1 MKMNK
6 QLYLLPFLV
15 FCLSAFLSAQDTTE
29 EQIVAPVITDLD
41 LLVESVKNTA
51 SIRAKEDKTRL
62 TKFLSDKN
70 RQQYLLNQ
78 MKANLKKEEVRSVR
92 LTDEYEANDK
102 KLSELEEQLT
112 LKLGS
117 FGELFGIVRQTAGE
131 SKGQFMLS
139 LTNIEFPERIEFLG
153 DLAERK
159 SLDLPT
165 TEELERLWYEILNEL
180 NQSGKV
186 KSYNTDILSKSG
198 ELVNEDVLRIG
209 VFNSVSNGNYL
220 NLVSEQNSLEFL
232 AKQPDGSI
240 KRAAKRLQNKDVS
253 YREVF
258 IDPTRGS
265 LLTKLID
272 RAGFFERINQGG
284 FVGYIILIIL
294 ALGSVMGIIQFQF
307 LYKESKSIEN
317 ELQSGDFSND
327 SILGKLHNIFS
338 SHAGDNPEELEAQ
351 LEDVLAKATPPLEK
365 NLSIIKLLAAVAPLL
380 GLLGTVVGMIETFQA
395 ITLFGTGD
403 PKLMAGGISQAL
415 VTTMLGLIAAVPL
428 LFIHNLLDSRSR
440 SISQIYE
447 EQAIGYVA
455 STSIKK

>member
-1 MKMNK
+1 MNK
-6 QLYLLPFLV
+6 KTLILPFLI
-15 FCLSAFLSAQDTTE
+15 FGLFAQENNVE
-29 EQIVAPVITDLD
+29 EPVVPVITDLD

-51 SIRAKEDKTRL
+51 SIRAKEDKARL
-62 TKFLSDKN
+62 DKFLSDKN

-78 MKANLKKEEVRSVR
+78 MKAKLNAEEDRSER
-92 LTDEYEANDK
+92 LTKEYEDNDK

-139 LTNIEFPERIEFLG
+139 LTNIEYPERIEFLG

-165 TEELERLWYEILNEL
+165 SAELDRLWYEILNEL

-186 KSYNTDILSKSG
+186 KVYNTDILSKSG
-198 ELVNEDVLRIG
+198 ELVNTDIVRIG
-209 VFNSVSNGNYL
+209 VFNSAADGDYL
-220 NLVSEQNSLEFL
+220 NLVSEQNVLEYL
-232 AKQPDGSI
+232 AKQPEGSI
-240 KRAAKRLQNKDVS
+240 RRSARKLQNNDVE

-265 LLTKLID
+265 LLSKLID

-284 FVGYIILIIL
+284 FVGYIILLIL
-294 ALGSVMGIIQFQF
+294 TAGLAMGVLQF
-307 LYKESKSIEN
+307 LFLRNESQTIEN
-317 ELQSGDFSND
+317 ELGSGNYSE
-327 SILGKLHNIFS
+327 SSTLGKLNSIYS
-338 SHAGDNPEELEAQ
+338 KYKGDTPEELEAQ
-351 LEDVLAKATPPLEK
+351 LEDVLAKAAPALEK

-380 GLLGTVVGMIETFQA
+380 GLLGTVIGMIETFQA

-428 LFIHNLLDSRSR
+428 LFVHNILDSRSR
-440 SISQIYE
+440 AISQIYE
-447 EQAIGYVA
+447 EQAIGFVA
-455 STSIKK
+455 SSSVK

>member
-1 MKMNK
+1 MNK
-6 QLYLLPFLV
+6 KLYLLPFLI
-15 FCLSAFLSAQDTTE
+15 FSLSAQDNA
-29 EQIVAPVITDLD
+29 EQQLVAPVITDLD

-51 SIRAKEDKTRL
+51 SIRAKEDTTRL

-70 RQQYLLNQ
+70 KQQSLLTK
-78 MKANLKKEEVRSVR
+78 MRANLKAQEARSVR
-92 LTDEYEANDK
+92 LTDQYEANDAQ
-102 KLSELEEQLT
+102 LSELEEQLT

-139 LTNIEFPERIEFLG
+139 LTNIEFPDRVEFLG

-165 TEELERLWYEILNEL
+165 TAELERLWYEILNEL
-180 NQSGKV
+180 NQSGKI

-198 ELVNEDVLRIG
+198 ELVNRDVLRIG
-209 VFNSVSNGNYL
+209 VFNTVSDGNYL
-220 NLVSEQNSLEFL
+220 NLVSEQNSLEYL
-232 AKQPDGSI
+232 AKQPDSSI
-240 KRAAKRLQNKDVS
+240 RRAAKKLQNSKLD
-253 YREVF
+253 YREVY

-265 LLTKLID
+265 LLTMLID

-284 FVGYIILIIL
+284 FVGYVILIIL
-294 ALGSVMGIIQFQF
+294 TLGIAMGAIQFQF
-307 LYKESKSIEN
+307 LYKESKSIDG
-317 ELQSGDFSND
+317 ELQSGKFSNE
-327 SILGKLHNIFS
+327 SILGKLNNIYS
-338 SHAGDNPEELEAQ
+338 SYKGDNPEELEAQ
-351 LEDVLAKATPPLEK
+351 LEDVLAKASPPLEK

-380 GLLGTVVGMIETFQA
+380 GLLGTVIGMIETFQA

-440 SISQIYE
+440 AISQIYE
-447 EQAIGYVA
+447 EQAIGFVA
-455 STSIKK
+455 TSSINK

>member
-1 MKMNK
+1 MNK
-6 QLYLLPFLV
+6 KIIILPFLI
-15 FCLSAFLSAQDTTE
+15 FGLFAQESNVE
-29 EQIVAPVITDLD
+29 EPVIPVITDLD

-51 SIRAKEDKTRL
+51 SIRAKEDRERL
-62 TKFLSDKN
+62 NKFLSDKN

-78 MKANLKKEEVRSVR
+78 MKAKLDAEEDRSDR
-92 LTDEYEANDK
+92 LTKEYEDNDK

-131 SKGQFMLS
+131 SKGQFLLS
-139 LTNIEFPERIEFLG
+139 LTNIEYPERIDFLG

-165 TEELERLWYEILNEL
+165 SDELDRLWYEILNEL

-186 KSYNTDILSKSG
+186 KVYNTDILSKSG
-198 ELVNEDVLRIG
+198 ELINTDIVRIG
-209 VFNSVSNGNYL
+209 VFNSVADGNYL
-220 NLVSEQNSLEFL
+220 NLVSEQNILEYL
-232 AKQPDGSI
+232 AKQPEGSI
-240 KRAAKRLQNKDVS
+240 KRSARKLQNNDVE

-265 LLTKLID
+265 LLSKLID
-272 RAGFFERINQGG
+272 RAGFLERINQGG
-284 FVGYIILIIL
+284 FVGYIILLIL
-294 ALGSVMGIIQFQF
+294 IAGLAMGVIQFLF
-307 LYKESKSIEN
+307 LRNESQTIDN
-317 ELQSGDFSND
+317 ELNSKNYSDD
-327 SILGKLHNIFS
+327 STLGKLNNIYS
-338 SHAGDNPEELEAQ
+338 KYKGDTPEELEAQ
-351 LEDVLAKATPPLEK
+351 LEDVLAKTAPALEK

-380 GLLGTVVGMIETFQA
+380 GLLGTVIGMIETFQA

-428 LFIHNLLDSRSR
+428 LFVHNILDSRSR
-440 SISQIYE
+440 AISQIYE

-455 STSIKK
+455 SSSIK

>member
-1 MKMNK
+1 MNK
-6 QLYLLPFLV
+6 KFLILPFLV
-15 FCLSAFLSAQDTTE
+15 LGLLAQE
-29 EQIVAPVITDLD
+29 ESNEISTPVITDLD
-41 LLVESVKNTA
+41 LLVESVKTTA
-51 SIRAKEDKTRL
+51 SIRAKEDRARL
-62 TKFLSDKN
+62 NRFLSDKN
-70 RQQYLLNQ
+70 KQQSLLNQ
-78 MKANLKKEEVRSVR
+78 MKVR
-92 LTDEYEANDK
+92 LTNEENRSEILTKQYEDNDAT
-102 KLSELEEQLT
+102 LSDLEEQLT

-131 SKGQFMLS
+131 SKGQFALS
-139 LTNIEFPERIEFLG
+139 LTNIEYPERIEFLG

-165 TEELERLWYEILNEL
+165 SAELERLWYEILNEL

-186 KSYNTDILSKSG
+186 KNYNTDILSKSG
-198 ELVNEDVLRIG
+198 ELVNRDIIRIG
-209 VFNSVSNGNYL
+209 VFNSVSDGDYL
-220 NLVSEQNSLEFL
+220 NLVSEQNVLEYL
-232 AKQPDGSI
+232 AKQPEGSI
-240 KRAAKRLQNKDVS
+240 RRSARKLQNNDIE

-294 ALGSVMGIIQFQF
+294 ALGITMGVLQF
-307 LYKESKSIEN
+307 LFLRKESQTVDN
-317 ELQSGDFSND
+317 ELNTGNYSES
-327 SILGKLHNIFS
+327 STLGKLNTIYS
-338 SHAGDNPEELEAQ
+338 KYKGDNPEELEAQ
-351 LEDVLAKATPPLEK
+351 LEDVLARAAPALEK

-380 GLLGTVVGMIETFQA
+380 GLLGTVIGMIETFQA

-428 LFIHNLLDSRSR
+428 LFIHNILDSRSR
-440 SISQIYE
+440 AITQIYE

-455 STSIKK
+455 SSSVK

>member
-1 MKMNK
+1 MNK
-6 QLYLLPFLV
+6 KLYLLPFLI
-15 FCLSAFLSAQDTTE
+15 FSLSAQEIAE
-29 EQIVAPVITDLD
+29 EPLAIPVITDLD

-51 SIRAKEDKTRL
+51 SIRAKEDKERL

-78 MKANLKKEEVRSVR
+78 MKVNLKNEEDRSVR
-92 LTDEYEANDK
+92 LTNQYEANDK
-102 KLSELEEQLT
+102 ELSELEEQLT

-139 LTNIEFPERIEFLG
+139 LTNIEFPERVEFLG

-165 TEELERLWYEILNEL
+165 TAELERLWYEILNEL

-198 ELVNEDVLRIG
+198 ELVNRDVLRIG

-220 NLVSEQNSLEFL
+220 NLVSEQNLLEFL

-240 KRAAKRLQNKDVS
+240 KRSAKRLQNKDVS
-253 YREVF
+253 YREVY

-265 LLTKLID
+265 LLSKLID
-272 RAGFFERINQGG
+272 RAGWLQRVNQGG
-284 FVGYIILIIL
+284 FVGYVILIIL
-294 ALGSVMGIIQFQF
+294 TLGLTMGVLQFQF
-307 LYKESKSIEN
+307 LYRESKSIDS
-317 ELQSGDFSND
+317 ELETGNFSND
-327 SILGKLHNIFS
+327 SILGKLNSVFK
-338 SHAGDNPEELEAQ
+338 SHTGDNPEELEAQ
-351 LEDVLAKATPPLEK
+351 LEDILAKASPPLDK
-365 NLSIIKLLAAVAPLL
+365 NLSVIKLLAAVAPLL
-380 GLLGTVVGMIETFQA
+380 GLLGTVIGMIETFQA

-428 LFIHNLLDSRSR
+428 LFVHNLLDCLL
-440 SISQIYE
+440 Y
-447 EQAIGYVA
+447 
-455 STSIKK
+455 TSPSPRDP

>member
-1 MKMNK
+1 MNK
-6 QLYLLPFLV
+6 KTLILPFLI
-15 FCLSAFLSAQDTTE
+15 FGLFAQENNVE
-29 EQIVAPVITDLD
+29 EPVVPVITDLD

-51 SIRAKEDKTRL
+51 SIRAKEDKARL
-62 TKFLSDKN
+62 DKFLSDKN

-78 MKANLKKEEVRSVR
+78 MKAKLNAEEDRSER
-92 LTDEYEANDK
+92 LTKEYEDNDK

-139 LTNIEFPERIEFLG
+139 LTNIEYPERIEFLG

-165 TEELERLWYEILNEL
+165 SAELDRLWYELLNEL

-186 KSYNTDILSKSG
+186 KVYNTDILSKSG
-198 ELVNEDVLRIG
+198 ELVNTDIVRIG
-209 VFNSVSNGNYL
+209 VFNSAADGDYL
-220 NLVSEQNSLEFL
+220 NLVSEQNVLEYL
-232 AKQPDGSI
+232 AKQPEGSI
-240 KRAAKRLQNKDVS
+240 RRSAKKLQNNDVE

-265 LLTKLID
+265 LLSKLID

-284 FVGYIILIIL
+284 FVGYIILLIL
-294 ALGSVMGIIQFQF
+294 IAGLAMGVLQF
-307 LYKESKSIEN
+307 LFLRNESQTIEN
-317 ELQSGDFSND
+317 ELGSGNYSE
-327 SILGKLHNIFS
+327 SSTLGKLNSIYS
-338 SHAGDNPEELEAQ
+338 KYKGDTPEELEAQ
-351 LEDVLAKATPPLEK
+351 LEDVLAKAAPALEK

-380 GLLGTVVGMIETFQA
+380 GLLGTVIGMIETFQA

-428 LFIHNLLDSRSR
+428 LFVHNILDSRSR
-440 SISQIYE
+440 AISQIYE
-447 EQAIGYVA
+447 EQAIGFVA
-455 STSIKK
+455 SSSIK

>member
-1 MKMNK
+1 MNK
-6 QLYLLPFLV
+6 KLYLLPFLI
-15 FCLSAFLSAQDTTE
+15 FSINAQDAE
-29 EQIVAPVITDLD
+29 SIPVVEPVITDLD
-41 LLVESVKNTA
+41 LLVESVKTTA
-51 SIRAKEDKTRL
+51 SIRAKEDRARL
-62 TKFLSDKN
+62 NKFLSDKN
-70 RQQYLLNQ
+70 KQQALLDN
-78 MKANLKKEEVRSVR
+78 MKYR
-92 LTDEYEANDK
+92 LTLEERRSERLTKEYEDNDSQ
-102 KLSELEEQLT
+102 LSDLEEQLT

-186 KSYNTDILSKSG
+186 KSYNTDILTKSG
-198 ELVNEDVLRIG
+198 ELVNQDVMRIG
-209 VFNSVSNGNYL
+209 VFNSVSNGDYL
-220 NLVSEQNSLEFL
+220 NLVAEQNLLEYL
-232 AKQPDGSI
+232 AKQPERSI
-240 KRAAKRLQNKDVS
+240 RRSVKKLQNSDD

-272 RAGFFERINQGG
+272 RDTWLERINAGG
-284 FVGYIILIIL
+284 FVGYVIIIILI
-294 ALGSVMGIIQFQF
+294 LGLTMGVLRFKF
-307 LYKESKSIEN
+307 LDEESKSIN
-317 ELQSGDFSND
+317 KELETNNFSED
-327 SILGKLHNIFS
+327 SILGKLNSIYS
-338 SHAGDNPEELEAQ
+338 KYSGNNPEDLESQ
-351 LEDVLAKATPPLEK
+351 LEDILAKATPPLEK
-365 NLSIIKLLAAVAPLL
+365 NLSVIKLLAAVAPLL
-380 GLLGTVVGMIETFQA
+380 GLLGTVIGMIETFQA

-428 LFIHNLLDSRSR
+428 LFVHNILDSRSR
-440 SISQIYE
+440 AISQIYE
-447 EQAIGYVA
+447 EQAIGLLALV
-455 STSIKK
+455 SIKK

>member
-1 MKMNK
+1 MNK
-6 QLYLLPFLV
+6 KTLILPFLI
-15 FCLSAFLSAQDTTE
+15 FGLFAQENSVE
-29 EQIVAPVITDLD
+29 EPVVPVITDLD

-51 SIRAKEDKTRL
+51 SIRAKEDKARL
-62 TKFLSDKN
+62 DKFLSDKN

-78 MKANLKKEEVRSVR
+78 MKAKLNAEEDRSER
-92 LTDEYEANDK
+92 LTKEYEDNDK

-139 LTNIEFPERIEFLG
+139 LTNIEYPERIEFLG

-165 TEELERLWYEILNEL
+165 SAELDRLWYEILNEL

-186 KSYNTDILSKSG
+186 KVYNTDILSKSG
-198 ELVNEDVLRIG
+198 ELVNTDIVRIG
-209 VFNSVSNGNYL
+209 VFNSAADGDYL
-220 NLVSEQNSLEFL
+220 NLVSEQNVLEYL
-232 AKQPDGSI
+232 AKQPEGSI
-240 KRAAKRLQNKDVS
+240 RRSARKLQNNDVE

-265 LLTKLID
+265 LLSKLID

-284 FVGYIILIIL
+284 FVGYIILLIL
-294 ALGSVMGIIQFQF
+294 TAGLAMGVLQF
-307 LYKESKSIEN
+307 LFLRNESQTIEN
-317 ELQSGDFSND
+317 ELGSGNYSE
-327 SILGKLHNIFS
+327 SSTLGKLNSIYS
-338 SHAGDNPEELEAQ
+338 KYKGDTPEELEAQ
-351 LEDVLAKATPPLEK
+351 LEDVLAKAAPALEK

-380 GLLGTVVGMIETFQA
+380 GLLGTVIGMIETFQA

-428 LFIHNLLDSRSR
+428 LFVHNILDSRSR
-440 SISQIYE
+440 AISQIYE
-447 EQAIGYVA
+447 EQAIGFVA
-455 STSIKK
+455 SSSVK

>member
-1 MKMNK
+1 MNK
-6 QLYLLPFLV
+6 KLYLLPFLI
-15 FCLSAFLSAQDTTE
+15 FSLSAQDNA
-29 EQIVAPVITDLD
+29 EQQLVDPVITDLD

-51 SIRAKEDKTRL
+51 SIRAKEDTTRL

-70 RQQYLLNQ
+70 KQQSLLTK
-78 MKANLKKEEVRSVR
+78 MRANLKAQEARSVR
-92 LTDEYEANDK
+92 LTDQYEANDA

-139 LTNIEFPERIEFLG
+139 LTNIEFPDRVEFLG

-165 TEELERLWYEILNEL
+165 TAELERLWYEILNEL
-180 NQSGKV
+180 NQSGKI

-198 ELVNEDVLRIG
+198 ELVNRDVLRIG
-209 VFNSVSNGNYL
+209 VFNTVSDGNYL
-220 NLVSEQNSLEFL
+220 NLVSEQNSLEYL

-240 KRAAKRLQNKDVS
+240 RRAAKKLQNSKLD
-253 YREVF
+253 YREVY

-265 LLTKLID
+265 LLTMLID

-284 FVGYIILIIL
+284 FVGYVILIIL
-294 ALGSVMGIIQFQF
+294 TLGIAMGAIQFQF
-307 LYKESKSIEN
+307 LYKESKSIDG
-317 ELQSGDFSND
+317 ELQSGKFSNE
-327 SILGKLHNIFS
+327 SILGKLNNIYS
-338 SHAGDNPEELEAQ
+338 SYKGDNPEELEAQ
-351 LEDVLAKATPPLEK
+351 LEDVLAKASPPLEK

-380 GLLGTVVGMIETFQA
+380 GLLGTVIGMIETFQA

-440 SISQIYE
+440 AISQIYE
-447 EQAIGYVA
+447 EQAIGFVA
-455 STSIKK
+455 TSSINK

>member
-1 MKMNK
+1 MNK
-6 QLYLLPFLV
+6 KFFILPFLV
-15 FCLSAFLSAQDTTE
+15 LGLLAQE
-29 EQIVAPVITDLD
+29 ESNEISTPVITDLD
-41 LLVESVKNTA
+41 LLVESVKTTA
-51 SIRAKEDKTRL
+51 SIRAKEDRARL
-62 TKFLSDKN
+62 NRFLSDKN
-70 RQQYLLNQ
+70 KQQSLLNQ
-78 MKANLKKEEVRSVR
+78 MKVR
-92 LTDEYEANDK
+92 LTNEENRSEILTKQYEDNDAT
-102 KLSELEEQLT
+102 LSDLEEQLT

-131 SKGQFMLS
+131 SKGQFALS
-139 LTNIEFPERIEFLG
+139 LTNIEYPERIEFLG

-165 TEELERLWYEILNEL
+165 SAELERLWYEILNEL

-186 KSYNTDILSKSG
+186 KNYNTDILSKSG
-198 ELVNEDVLRIG
+198 ELVNRDIIRIG
-209 VFNSVSNGNYL
+209 VFNSVSDGDYL
-220 NLVSEQNSLEFL
+220 NLVSEQNVLEYL
-232 AKQPDGSI
+232 AKQPEGSI
-240 KRAAKRLQNKDVS
+240 RRSARKLQNNDIE

-294 ALGSVMGIIQFQF
+294 ALGIAMGVLQF
-307 LYKESKSIEN
+307 LFLRKESQTVDN
-317 ELQSGDFSND
+317 ELNTGNYSES
-327 SILGKLHNIFS
+327 STLGKLNTIYS
-338 SHAGDNPEELEAQ
+338 KYKGDNPEELEAQ
-351 LEDVLAKATPPLEK
+351 LEDVLARAAPALEK

-380 GLLGTVVGMIETFQA
+380 GLLGTVIGMIETFQA

-415 VTTMLGLIAAVPL
+415 VTTMLGLIAAVPI
-428 LFIHNLLDSRSR
+428 LFIHNILDSRSR
-440 SISQIYE
+440 AITQIYE

-455 STSIKK
+455 SSSVK

>member
-1 MKMNK
+1 MNK
-6 QLYLLPFLV
+6 KLYLLPFLI
-15 FCLSAFLSAQDTTE
+15 FSLSAQEITE
-29 EQIVAPVITDLD
+29 EPLAIPVITDLD

-51 SIRAKEDKTRL
+51 SIRAKEDKERL

-78 MKANLKKEEVRSVR
+78 MKVNLKNEEDRSVR
-92 LTDEYEANDK
+92 LTNQYEANDK
-102 KLSELEEQLT
+102 QLSELEEQLT

-139 LTNIEFPERIEFLG
+139 LTNIEFPERVEFLG

-165 TEELERLWYEILNEL
+165 TSELERLWYEILNEL

-198 ELVNEDVLRIG
+198 ELVNRDVLRIG

-220 NLVSEQNSLEFL
+220 NLVSEQNLLEFL
-232 AKQPDGSI
+232 AKQPDRSI
-240 KRAAKRLQNKDVS
+240 KRSAKRLQNKDVS
-253 YREVF
+253 YREVY

-265 LLTKLID
+265 LLSKLID
-272 RAGFFERINQGG
+272 RAGWLQRINQGG

-294 ALGSVMGIIQFQF
+294 TLGLAMGVLQFQF
-307 LYKESKSIEN
+307 LYRESKSIDT
-317 ELQSGDFSND
+317 ELETGNFSND
-327 SILGKLHNIFS
+327 SILGKLNSVFK
-338 SHAGDNPEELEAQ
+338 SHTGDNPEELEAQ
-351 LEDVLAKATPPLEK
+351 LEDILAKASPPLDK
-365 NLSIIKLLAAVAPLL
+365 NLSVIKLLAAVAPLL
-380 GLLGTVVGMIETFQA
+380 GLLGTVIGMIETFQS

-428 LFIHNLLDSRSR
+428 LFVHNLLDSRSR
-440 SISQIYE
+440 AISQIYE
-447 EQAIGYVA
+447 EQAIGFVA
-455 STSIKK
+455 SLSVKK

>member
-1 MKMNK
+1 MNK
-6 QLYLLPFLV
+6 KTLILPFLILGL
-15 FCLSAFLSAQDTTE
+15 FAQENNIE
-29 EQIVAPVITDLD
+29 EPVVPVITDLD

-51 SIRAKEDKTRL
+51 SIRAKEDKARL
-62 TKFLSDKN
+62 DKFLSDKN

-78 MKANLKKEEVRSVR
+78 MKAKLNAEEDRSER
-92 LTDEYEANDK
+92 LTKEYEDNDK

-139 LTNIEFPERIEFLG
+139 LTNIEYPERIEFLG

-165 TEELERLWYEILNEL
+165 SAELDRLWYEILNEL

-186 KSYNTDILSKSG
+186 KVYNTDILSKSG
-198 ELVNEDVLRIG
+198 ELVNTDIVRIG
-209 VFNSVSNGNYL
+209 VLNSAADGDYL
-220 NLVSEQNSLEFL
+220 NLVSEQNVLEYL
-232 AKQPDGSI
+232 AKQPEGSI
-240 KRAAKRLQNKDVS
+240 RRSARKLQNNDVE

-265 LLTKLID
+265 LLSKLID

-284 FVGYIILIIL
+284 FVGYIILLIL
-294 ALGSVMGIIQFQF
+294 TAGLAMGVLQF
-307 LYKESKSIEN
+307 LFLRNESQTIEN
-317 ELQSGDFSND
+317 ELGSGNYSE
-327 SILGKLHNIFS
+327 SSTLGKLNSIYS
-338 SHAGDNPEELEAQ
+338 KYKGDTPEELEAQ
-351 LEDVLAKATPPLEK
+351 LEDVLAKAAPALEK

-380 GLLGTVVGMIETFQA
+380 GLLGTVIGMIETFQA

-428 LFIHNLLDSRSR
+428 LFVHNILDSRSR
-440 SISQIYE
+440 AISQIYE
-447 EQAIGYVA
+447 EQAIGFVA
-455 STSIKK
+455 SSSVK

>member
-1 MKMNK
+1 MNK
-6 QLYLLPFLV
+6 KTLILPFLI
-15 FCLSAFLSAQDTTE
+15 FGLFAQENNVE
-29 EQIVAPVITDLD
+29 EPVAPVITDLD

-51 SIRAKEDKTRL
+51 SIRAKEDKARL
-62 TKFLSDKN
+62 DKFLSDKN

-78 MKANLKKEEVRSVR
+78 MKTKLNAEEDRSER
-92 LTDEYEANDK
+92 LTKEYEDNDK

-139 LTNIEFPERIEFLG
+139 LTNIEYPERIEFLG

-165 TEELERLWYEILNEL
+165 SAELDRLWYEILNEL

-186 KSYNTDILSKSG
+186 KVYNTDILSKSG
-198 ELVNEDVLRIG
+198 ELVNTDIVRIG
-209 VFNSVSNGNYL
+209 VFNSAADGDYL
-220 NLVSEQNSLEFL
+220 NLVSEQNVLEYL
-232 AKQPDGSI
+232 AKQPEGSI
-240 KRAAKRLQNKDVS
+240 RRSARKLQNNDVE

-265 LLTKLID
+265 LLSKLID

-284 FVGYIILIIL
+284 FVGYIILLIL
-294 ALGSVMGIIQFQF
+294 TAGLAMGVLQF
-307 LYKESKSIEN
+307 LFLRNESQTIEN
-317 ELQSGDFSND
+317 ELGSGNYSE
-327 SILGKLHNIFS
+327 SSTLGKLNSIYS
-338 SHAGDNPEELEAQ
+338 KYKGDTPEELEAQ
-351 LEDVLAKATPPLEK
+351 LEDVLAKAAPALEK

-380 GLLGTVVGMIETFQA
+380 GLLGTVIGMIETFQA

-428 LFIHNLLDSRSR
+428 LFVHNILDSRSR
-440 SISQIYE
+440 AISQIYE
-447 EQAIGYVA
+447 EQAIGFVA
-455 STSIKK
+455 SSSVK

>member
-1 MKMNK
+1 MNK
-6 QLYLLPFLV
+6 KIIILPFLI
-15 FCLSAFLSAQDTTE
+15 FGLFAQESNVE
-29 EQIVAPVITDLD
+29 EPVIPVITDLD

-51 SIRAKEDKTRL
+51 SIRAKEDRERL
-62 TKFLSDKN
+62 NKFLSDKN

-78 MKANLKKEEVRSVR
+78 MKAKLDSEEDRSER
-92 LTDEYEANDK
+92 LTKEYEDNDK

-131 SKGQFMLS
+131 SKGQFLLS
-139 LTNIEFPERIEFLG
+139 LTNIEYPERIDFLG

-165 TEELERLWYEILNEL
+165 SDELDRLWYEILNEL

-186 KSYNTDILSKSG
+186 KVYNTDILSKSG
-198 ELVNEDVLRIG
+198 ELVNTDIVRIG
-209 VFNSVSNGNYL
+209 VFNSVADGNYL
-220 NLVSEQNSLEFL
+220 NLVSEQNILEYL
-232 AKQPDGSI
+232 AKQPEGSI
-240 KRAAKRLQNKDVS
+240 KRSARKLQNNDVE

-265 LLTKLID
+265 LLSKLID
-272 RAGFFERINQGG
+272 RAGFLERINQGG
-284 FVGYIILIIL
+284 FVGYIILLIL
-294 ALGSVMGIIQFQF
+294 IAGLAMGVMQF
-307 LYKESKSIEN
+307 LFLRNESQTIDN
-317 ELQSGDFSND
+317 ELNSKNYSDNST
-327 SILGKLHNIFS
+327 LGKLNNIYS
-338 SHAGDNPEELEAQ
+338 KYKGDTPEELEAQ
-351 LEDVLAKATPPLEK
+351 LEDVLAKTAPALEK

-380 GLLGTVVGMIETFQA
+380 GLLGTVIGMIETFQA

-428 LFIHNLLDSRSR
+428 LFVHNILDSRSR
-440 SISQIYE
+440 AISQIYE

-455 STSIKK
+455 SSSIK

>member
-1 MKMNK
+1 MNK
-6 QLYLLPFLV
+6 KLYLLPFLV
-15 FCLSAFLSAQDTTE
+15 FALNAQDADPAPVVE
-29 EQIVAPVITDLD
+29 PVITDLD
-41 LLVESVKNTA
+41 LLVESVKTTA
-51 SIRAKEDKTRL
+51 SIRAKEDRARL
-62 TKFLSDKN
+62 NKFLSDKN
-70 RQQYLLNQ
+70 KQQSLLDN
-78 MKANLKKEEVRSVR
+78 MKYKLTLEERRSER
-92 LTDEYEANDK
+92 LTKEYEDNDAQ
-102 KLSELEEQLT
+102 LSDLEEQLT

-131 SKGQFMLS
+131 SKGQFALS

-186 KSYNTDILSKSG
+186 KFYNADILTKSG
-198 ELVNEDVLRIG
+198 ELVNQDILRIG

-220 NLVSEQNSLEFL
+220 NLVTEQNLLEYL
-232 AKQPDGSI
+232 PKQPERSI
-240 KRAAKRLQNKDVS
+240 RRSAKKLQNSDD

-272 RAGFFERINQGG
+272 RDTWLERINAGG
-284 FVGYIILIIL
+284 FVGYVIIIILILGL
-294 ALGSVMGIIQFQF
+294 AMGALRFKF
-307 LYKESKSIEN
+307 LNEESKSIN
-317 ELQSGDFSND
+317 KELETNQFADD
-327 SILGKLHNIFS
+327 SILGKLNSIYS
-338 SHAGDNPEELEAQ
+338 KYSGDNPEDLESQ
-351 LEDVLAKATPPLEK
+351 LEDILAKATPPLEK
-365 NLSIIKLLAAVAPLL
+365 NLSVIKLLAAVAPLL
-380 GLLGTVVGMIETFQA
+380 GLLGTVIGMIETFQA

-428 LFIHNLLDSRSR
+428 LFVHNILDSRSR
-440 SISQIYE
+440 AISQIYE
-447 EQAIGYVA
+447 EQAIGLLALV
-455 STSIKK
+455 SIKK

>member
-1 MKMNK
+1 MNK
-6 QLYLLPFLV
+6 KLYLLPFLI
-15 FCLSAFLSAQDTTE
+15 FSLSAQEIAE
-29 EQIVAPVITDLD
+29 EPLAIPVITDLD

-51 SIRAKEDKTRL
+51 SIRAKEDKERL

-78 MKANLKKEEVRSVR
+78 MKVNLKNEEDRSVR
-92 LTDEYEANDK
+92 LTNQYEANDK
-102 KLSELEEQLT
+102 ELSELEEQLT

-139 LTNIEFPERIEFLG
+139 LTNIEFPERVEFLG

-165 TEELERLWYEILNEL
+165 TAELERLWYEILNEL

-198 ELVNEDVLRIG
+198 ELVNRDVLRIG

-220 NLVSEQNSLEFL
+220 NLVSEQNLLEFL

-240 KRAAKRLQNKDVS
+240 KRSAKRLQNKDVS
-253 YREVF
+253 YREVY

-265 LLTKLID
+265 LLSKLID
-272 RAGFFERINQGG
+272 RAGWLQRINQGG
-284 FVGYIILIIL
+284 FVGYVILIIL
-294 ALGSVMGIIQFQF
+294 TLGLTMGVLQFQF
-307 LYKESKSIEN
+307 LYRESKSIDS
-317 ELQSGDFSND
+317 ELETGNFSND
-327 SILGKLHNIFS
+327 SILGKLNSVFK
-338 SHAGDNPEELEAQ
+338 SHTGDNPEELEAQ
-351 LEDVLAKATPPLEK
+351 LEDILAKASPPLDK
-365 NLSIIKLLAAVAPLL
+365 NLSVIKLLAAVAPLL
-380 GLLGTVVGMIETFQA
+380 GLLGTVIGMIDTFQA

-428 LFIHNLLDSRSR
+428 LFLHNLLDSRSR
-440 SISQIYE
+440 AISQIYE
-447 EQAIGYVA
+447 EQAIGFVA
-455 STSIKK
+455 SLSMKK

>member
-1 MKMNK
+1 
-6 QLYLLPFLV
+6 
-15 FCLSAFLSAQDTTE
+15 
-29 EQIVAPVITDLD
+29 
-41 LLVESVKNTA
+41 
-51 SIRAKEDKTRL
+51 
-62 TKFLSDKN
+62 
-70 RQQYLLNQ
+70 
-78 MKANLKKEEVRSVR
+78 
-92 LTDEYEANDK
+92 
-102 KLSELEEQLT
+102 
-112 LKLGS
+112 
-117 FGELFGIVRQTAGE
+117 
-131 SKGQFMLS
+131 MLS

-284 FVGYIILIIL
+284 FVGYI
-294 ALGSVMGIIQFQF
+294 
-307 LYKESKSIEN
+307 
-317 ELQSGDFSND
+317 
-327 SILGKLHNIFS
+327 
-338 SHAGDNPEELEAQ
+338 
-351 LEDVLAKATPPLEK
+351 
-365 NLSIIKLLAAVAPLL
+365 
-380 GLLGTVVGMIETFQA
+380 TVSYTHLRAHET
-395 ITLFGTGD
+395 
-403 PKLMAGGISQAL
+403 
-415 VTTMLGLIAAVPL
+415 
-428 LFIHNLLDSRSR
+428 
-440 SISQIYE
+440 
-447 EQAIGYVA
+447 
-455 STSIKK
+455 

>member
-1 MKMNK
+1 MMMNK
-6 QLYLLPFLV
+6 KIIILPFLI
-15 FCLSAFLSAQDTTE
+15 FGLFAQEGNVE
-29 EQIVAPVITDLD
+29 EPVIPVITDLD

-51 SIRAKEDKTRL
+51 SIRAKEDRERL
-62 TKFLSDKN
+62 NKFLSDKN

-78 MKANLKKEEVRSVR
+78 MKAKLDSEEDRSER
-92 LTDEYEANDK
+92 LTKEYEDNDK

-131 SKGQFMLS
+131 SKGQFLLS
-139 LTNIEFPERIEFLG
+139 LTNIEYPERIDFLG

-165 TEELERLWYEILNEL
+165 SDELDRLWYEILNEL

-186 KSYNTDILSKSG
+186 KVYNTDILSKSG
-198 ELVNEDVLRIG
+198 ELVNTDIVRIG
-209 VFNSVSNGNYL
+209 VFNSVADGNYL
-220 NLVSEQNSLEFL
+220 NLVSEQNILEYL
-232 AKQPDGSI
+232 AKQPEGSI
-240 KRAAKRLQNKDVS
+240 KRSARKLQNNDVE

-265 LLTKLID
+265 LLSKLID
-272 RAGFFERINQGG
+272 RAGFIERINQGG
-284 FVGYIILIIL
+284 FVGYIILLIL
-294 ALGSVMGIIQFQF
+294 IAGLAMGVMQF
-307 LYKESKSIEN
+307 LFLRNESQTIDN
-317 ELQSGDFSND
+317 ELNSKNYSDNST
-327 SILGKLHNIFS
+327 LGKLNNIYS
-338 SHAGDNPEELEAQ
+338 KYKGDTPEELEAQ
-351 LEDVLAKATPPLEK
+351 LEDVLAKTAPALEK

-380 GLLGTVVGMIETFQA
+380 GLLGTVIGMIETFQA

-428 LFIHNLLDSRSR
+428 LFVHNILDSRSR
-440 SISQIYE
+440 AISQIYE

-455 STSIKK
+455 SSSIK

>member
-1 MKMNK
+1 MNK
-6 QLYLLPFLV
+6 KLYLLPFLV
-15 FCLSAFLSAQDTTE
+15 FALNAQDADPAPLVE
-29 EQIVAPVITDLD
+29 PVITDLD
-41 LLVESVKNTA
+41 LLVESVKTTA
-51 SIRAKEDKTRL
+51 SIRAKEDRARL
-62 TKFLSDKN
+62 NKFLSDKN
-70 RQQYLLNQ
+70 KQQSLLDN
-78 MKANLKKEEVRSVR
+78 MKYKLTLEERRSER
-92 LTDEYEANDK
+92 LTKEYEDNDAQ
-102 KLSELEEQLT
+102 LSDLEEQLT

-131 SKGQFMLS
+131 SKGQFALS

-186 KSYNTDILSKSG
+186 KFYNADILTKSG
-198 ELVNEDVLRIG
+198 ELVNQDILRIG

-220 NLVSEQNSLEFL
+220 NLVTEQNLLEYL
-232 AKQPDGSI
+232 PKQPERSI
-240 KRAAKRLQNKDVS
+240 RRSAKKLQNSDD

-272 RAGFFERINQGG
+272 RDTWLERINAGG
-284 FVGYIILIIL
+284 FVGYVIIIILI
-294 ALGSVMGIIQFQF
+294 LGLVMGALRFKF
-307 LYKESKSIEN
+307 LNEESKSIN
-317 ELQSGDFSND
+317 KELETNKFADD
-327 SILGKLHNIFS
+327 SILGKLNSIYS
-338 SHAGDNPEELEAQ
+338 KYSGDNPEDLESQ
-351 LEDVLAKATPPLEK
+351 LEDILAKATPPLEK
-365 NLSIIKLLAAVAPLL
+365 NLSVIKLLAAVAPLL
-380 GLLGTVVGMIETFQA
+380 GLLGTVIGMIETFQA

-428 LFIHNLLDSRSR
+428 LFVHNILDSRSR
-440 SISQIYE
+440 AISQIYE
-447 EQAIGYVA
+447 EQAIGLLALV
-455 STSIKK
+455 SIKK

>member
-1 MKMNK
+1 MNK
-6 QLYLLPFLV
+6 KLYLLPFLV
-15 FCLSAFLSAQDTTE
+15 FALNAQDADPAPVVE
-29 EQIVAPVITDLD
+29 PVITDLD
-41 LLVESVKNTA
+41 LLVESVKTTA
-51 SIRAKEDKTRL
+51 SIRAKEDRARL
-62 TKFLSDKN
+62 NKFLSDKN
-70 RQQYLLNQ
+70 KQQSLLDN
-78 MKANLKKEEVRSVR
+78 MKYKLTLEERRSER
-92 LTDEYEANDK
+92 LTKEYEDNDAQ
-102 KLSELEEQLT
+102 LSDLEEQLT

-131 SKGQFMLS
+131 SKGQFALS

-186 KSYNTDILSKSG
+186 KSYNADILTKSG
-198 ELVNEDVLRIG
+198 ELVNQDVLRIG

-220 NLVSEQNSLEFL
+220 NLVTEQNLLEYL
-232 AKQPDGSI
+232 PKQPERSI
-240 KRAAKRLQNKDVS
+240 RRSAKKLQNSDD

-272 RAGFFERINQGG
+272 RDTWLERINAGG
-284 FVGYIILIIL
+284 FVGYVIIIILI
-294 ALGSVMGIIQFQF
+294 LGLVMGALRFKF
-307 LYKESKSIEN
+307 LNEESKSIN
-317 ELQSGDFSND
+317 KELETNQFADD
-327 SILGKLHNIFS
+327 SILGKLNSIYS
-338 SHAGDNPEELEAQ
+338 KYSGDNPEDLESQ
-351 LEDVLAKATPPLEK
+351 LEDILAKATPPLEK
-365 NLSIIKLLAAVAPLL
+365 NLSVIKLLAAVAPLL
-380 GLLGTVVGMIETFQA
+380 GLLGTVIGMIETFQA

-428 LFIHNLLDSRSR
+428 LFVHNILDSRSR
-440 SISQIYE
+440 AISQIYE
-447 EQAIGYVA
+447 EQAIGLLALV
-455 STSIKK
+455 SIKK

>member
-1 MKMNK
+1 MNK
-6 QLYLLPFLV
+6 KLYSLPFLI
-15 FCLSAFLSAQDTTE
+15 FSLSAQDNA
-29 EQIVAPVITDLD
+29 EQQLVAPVITDLD

-51 SIRAKEDKTRL
+51 SIRAKEDTTRL

-70 RQQYLLNQ
+70 KQQSLLTK
-78 MKANLKKEEVRSVR
+78 MRANLKAQEARSVR
-92 LTDEYEANDK
+92 LTDQYEANDAQ
-102 KLSELEEQLT
+102 LSELEEQLT

-139 LTNIEFPERIEFLG
+139 LTNIEFPDRVEFLG

-165 TEELERLWYEILNEL
+165 TAELERLWYEILNEL
-180 NQSGKV
+180 NQSGKI

-198 ELVNEDVLRIG
+198 ELVNRDVLRIG
-209 VFNSVSNGNYL
+209 VFNTVSDGNYL
-220 NLVSEQNSLEFL
+220 NLVSEQNSLEYL

-240 KRAAKRLQNKDVS
+240 RRAAKKLQNSKLD
-253 YREVF
+253 YREVY

-265 LLTKLID
+265 LLTMLID

-284 FVGYIILIIL
+284 FVGYVILIIL
-294 ALGSVMGIIQFQF
+294 TLGIAMGAIQFQF
-307 LYKESKSIEN
+307 LYKESKSIDG
-317 ELQSGDFSND
+317 ELQSGKFSNE
-327 SILGKLHNIFS
+327 SILGKLNNIYS
-338 SHAGDNPEELEAQ
+338 SYKGDNPEELEAQ
-351 LEDVLAKATPPLEK
+351 LEDVLAKASPPLEK

-380 GLLGTVVGMIETFQA
+380 GLLGTVIGMIETFQA

-440 SISQIYE
+440 AISQIYE
-447 EQAIGYVA
+447 EQAIGFVA
-455 STSIKK
+455 TSSINK

>member
-1 MKMNK
+1 MTMNK
-6 QLYLLPFLV
+6 KTLILPFLI
-15 FCLSAFLSAQDTTE
+15 FGLFAQENNVE
-29 EQIVAPVITDLD
+29 EPVVPVITDLD

-51 SIRAKEDKTRL
+51 SIRAKEDKARL
-62 TKFLSDKN
+62 DKFLSDKN

-78 MKANLKKEEVRSVR
+78 MKAKLNAEEDRSER
-92 LTDEYEANDK
+92 LTKEYEDNDK

-139 LTNIEFPERIEFLG
+139 LTNIEYPERIEFLG

-165 TEELERLWYEILNEL
+165 SAELDRLWYEILNEL

-186 KSYNTDILSKSG
+186 KVYNTDILSKSG
-198 ELVNEDVLRIG
+198 ELVNTDIVRIG
-209 VFNSVSNGNYL
+209 VFNSAADGDYL
-220 NLVSEQNSLEFL
+220 NLVSEQNVLEYL
-232 AKQPDGSI
+232 AKQPEGSI
-240 KRAAKRLQNKDVS
+240 RRSARKLQNNDVE

-265 LLTKLID
+265 LLSKLID

-284 FVGYIILIIL
+284 FVGYIILLIL
-294 ALGSVMGIIQFQF
+294 TAGLAMGVLQF
-307 LYKESKSIEN
+307 LFLRNESQTIEN
-317 ELQSGDFSND
+317 ELGSGNYSE
-327 SILGKLHNIFS
+327 SSTLGKLNSIYS
-338 SHAGDNPEELEAQ
+338 KYKGDTPEELEAQ
-351 LEDVLAKATPPLEK
+351 LEDVLAKAAPALEK

-380 GLLGTVVGMIETFQA
+380 GLLGTVIGMIETFQA

-415 VTTMLGLIAAVPL
+415 VTTMLGLIVAAPL
-428 LFIHNLLDSRSR
+428 LFMHSYAENYSKTI
-440 SISQIYE
+440 ISFLE
-447 EQAIGYVA
+447 EKASGIVA
-455 STSIKK
+455 NKIKN